1 MMDARWVGVALAV
14 SLVQV
19 TVSAWRWCFTAGRLG
34 ITLPFG
40 DALREYYLA
49 VFLNQIIPGGVVGDV
64 SRAWRHARLQT
75 DTHMDGGSAVR
86 AVVLERA
93 SGQIVMTMVA
103 AASLALMPMALG
115 TAWWL
120 GAGGVGVLAV
130 GLWFATRRL
139 DLSSRPWLDL
149 FWGDARRALLSREA
163 APMQLI
169 TSAVVVACYVGTY
182 LVSARAIGIH
192 TPFLTLVPLVAPV
205 LVTMLVPV
213 TIAGWGV
220 REGAAALLWGGIG
233 LAAIDGVAISL
244 AYGLLVLL
252 STLPGGVVLALGRAL
267 RR

>member
-120 GAGGVGVLAV
+120 GRAAWVSWRSVCGSPHGGLTCPLCRGLICSGVMRDGRFSV
-130 GLWFATRRL
+130 VK
-139 DLSSRPWLDL
+139 RP
-149 FWGDARRALLSREA
+149 RCS
-163 APMQLI
+163 
-169 TSAVVVACYVGTY
+169 
-182 LVSARAIGIH
+182 
-192 TPFLTLVPLVAPV
+192 
-205 LVTMLVPV
+205 
-213 TIAGWGV
+213 
-220 REGAAALLWGGIG
+220 
-233 LAAIDGVAISL
+233 
-244 AYGLLVLL
+244 
-252 STLPGGVVLALGRAL
+252 
-267 RR
+267 